1 MNEHTQRIIE
11 KIKQLF
17 IDFRNQ
23 KISLA
28 ELQAGLSGVAMAID
42 GAIGSHIGKSLNKL
56 EADLEHIQFMSQ
68 EEDQFDAALNRI
80 RKEEEL
86 FGPWAG

>member
-1 MNEHTQRIIE
+1 
-11 KIKQLF
+11 
-17 IDFRNQ
+17 
-23 KISLA
+23 
-28 ELQAGLSGVAMAID
+28 MAID